1 MAKTKRMLC
10 IFLVALMLFTSLP
23 MNAFAEEIT
32 TLAEE
37 NTTAEMTTDAEDLS
51 VTEETVEETTVTEE
65 APVAETEYLIGK
77 DYTIDGVEYSIDK
90 NGIVKVTDVTEDVA
104 EVTEILAYLGD
115 YPVTSIEYT
124 FGFLYGKNIKELII
138 PETVT
143 VIDSLNL
150 ENIEKLEIRNKY
162 AVIKDSGFP
171 SSAPIYKDESN
182 WHNGLFIIDSFLI
195 RAVTDE
201 PVVVIGEEIT
211 SVASGCFGY
220 NKKIEEIKVYN
231 SNCSISRISDTFP
244 PDAVIW
250 ADEGSTAESYAV
262 AFGRNFQKLCRCEE
276 RTVVAETKSYCDGR
290 IGYTKGVYC
299 ENCQIWESGHRL
311 NTEVNHF
318 DENEDLICDK
328 CEVSLEINVVASGI
342 AGDTVCWVLY
352 DEGTIGFYGTGDI
365 YEFGTYDVPWGSYGQ
380 DGMIKRAVIGEGIVK
395 LEGNY
400 FCLCKGFDT
409 AVLSDTVESITGTFF
424 NCSSLRTVIMSENIK
439 SIGKETFAYCYALE
453 DISLPES
460 LTFIGENAFR
470 SCRNLKQVYIPDSIK
485 SIESGVFAYCNALES
500 VEFAED
506 LEEIGRE
513 GFRNCTSLESFVMP
527 DTVVS
532 MGSYAFYG
540 CRSLTEIK
548 LSDSLRGISSSAFEK
563 CTSLKKITIPEKV
576 VVLGDYAFC
585 DCTELDYIEFKNGY
599 MQIGW
604 HAFDGTAAYNN
615 PDNIKDGILYINNC
629 LIKEIDT
636 ETPTLVLGTEITSI
650 AESWYKSQSKI
661 TKVIIYN
668 PNCVF
673 PDTTAGIPSGATF
686 EGLVGST
693 AEKYSQKFN
702 SRFSPFCICEDTI
715 VTVPESNSYCDG
727 SEGYTEGVWCE
738 RCKLW
743 VSGHVKKSE
752 ILHIDENEDEICD
765 YCKAPT
771 GVIVVKTGKCG
782 ENINWYY
789 TKDDELLLVGSG
801 EMYNYD
807 YDSDTDAPVPPWSQ
821 YRGTAK
827 AIKLSDEITSVGD
840 YAFYGFSV
848 VESISLSPIILTIGT
863 YSFYNCKKLTSLQLP
878 ETVYKISEL
887 AFYNCNSLSGIN
899 LGEKLTVLEDYAFYN
914 CTSLKSI
921 VIPKSLKSLPVGMF
935 YLCTGLESVEIK
947 SSTTTIRDYAFYG
960 CASLSE
966 FKSVYRMS
974 SIGAYAFYGCKS
986 LSEFSGESVSSMG
999 SYAFSKCESLK
1010 AINLKNLKVV
1020 GERAFKSCTSLESV
1034 VFGKLTQLGTSAF
1047 LYCTSLKS
1055 VVLPESVTKVSTGA
1069 FGGCDSL
1076 AEITFMNDKTE
1087 ISRTLLTDGT
1097 KKLTAVPLTATIKAN
1112 CGSTADSY
1120 ADNYSISFEPFEEKM
1135 IASVKLTAFPE
1146 QLVYFI
1152 DKDTAFSKNGAVI
1165 KVTYDDGTSVSLK
1178 NRFTVDW
1185 KDADIGKA
1193 GIYNPVIIYK
1203 GYEFPFE
1210 ISVLENYVFTG
1221 IPESRVFGDIYCKKG
1236 EWIAVTVIPQQTAEY
1251 RFCFSNT
1258 SDVEIDTDITKHKFN
1273 GVTYTD
1279 KQTYQKDTEYTF
1291 HIKAI
1296 SESKTVR
1303 LFETDDIYFEMLDN
1317 GTYEAKF
1324 SLTGGDIV
1332 IPSEYGGIPVTK
1344 VADDFIKNCAKY
1356 NSVTVSEGITEIGS
1370 QAFASCKK
1378 KVILPESIEVIGSK
1392 AFYLCDGLTGILTI
1406 GASVKKISGYA
1417 FSECNSLTGLVLKG
1431 EGINVGDYAFASC
1444 VNLKEVTVASADNT
1458 YGKKVFYDCKI
1469 LKKVTLNNHTKS
1481 FGVSM
1486 FSGCQ
1491 ALEEING
1498 TEGII
1503 KIENGTFSGCLSL
1516 SDVDFISGVKDIG
1529 SGAFSGC
1536 KSIEEIKLNKDMT
1549 EISDSAF
1556 SGCTGLKKIEVP
1568 ENVTRIGESA
1578 FSNCSGVTELI
1589 LGNKLKEIGKY
1600 AFRYMSFESISLPDS
1615 VEVIGNSCFNG
1626 CKALKEFTMPEG
1638 FTAVPSFCFQDCS
1651 SLESFSSETDITVV
1665 NIYAFSGCSKLK
1677 TVDFWDTVTKVDV
1690 DAFEMCA
1697 SLTSAPF
1704 EKVSYIG
1711 TRAFYRCLRLKSVN
1725 FPLQG
1730 TIINER
1736 AFYGCTSLKEIDI
1749 KENSTVSLEA
1759 FAECLG
1765 LEKITLRDNVN
1776 FKSNSFNGNGS
1787 LKDLYLFTAFDTHIA
1802 FFYLPSDVTF
1812 HGYSGS
1818 SAEAYANR
1826 NGYKFVSVEGHSHS
1840 YTLTT
1845 TPASDCRTR
1854 IYNVYS
1860 CACGYSYQKEVS
1872 DWSTRHHYS
1881 DFTTD
1886 KEPTCT
1892 EPGVKSKHCYCGKN
1906 RSDITVIEPLGHT
1919 EIIDIPAVAPTA
1931 TEPGYTHQSHCS
1943 VCGETVVKRELI
1955 SHSEYDILVDDS
1967 EVTAYKFDAATPE
1980 NDGEDVVITFKLK
1993 NNVYLSYIDKT
2004 VIYKVGEVKL
2014 SKTELTYN
2022 GKVQKPAVT
2031 VKDSTGEKLTLN
2043 RDYRVTYSAD
2053 SKYCGEYSVKVD
2065 YIGNYAGNKTLYY
2078 DIVHNWGVGE
2088 ITKSP
2093 TCTKT
2098 GIKTFT
2104 CGCGV
2109 SYTETIVKLGHLYS
2123 NACDTICNRSGC
2135 GTKRTITHNYAA
2147 ATCTTAKK
2155 CKVCGATSGNKL
2167 GHSYSNACDTTCNT
2181 CSTKR
2186 TITHSYKSVTTK
2198 ATLTKNGKIETKCSV
2213 CGKVSKTVTVYY
2225 PKSIKLS
2232 KTSYT
2237 YNGKVQTPSISVKDS
2252 KGNTLKK
2259 DTDYTVKYESGRKA
2273 AGAYTVAITFKGK
2286 YSGTKKLTYTIAPK
2300 ATSKVTASQTTSTI
2314 TLKWS
2319 KVTGADGYRIY
2330 KYSTKTKKWD
2340 TVKTVSASTLNYKI
2354 KDLKAGTAYKYRVR
2368 AYTKDDGTIWGA
2380 YSSTFETATK
2390 CKTPSIIKLT
2400 TTRGK
2405 ASFTWSNVSGESGY
2419 QVYYS
2424 TKKDSGYKK
2433 VASYKANIV
2442 KGSKSKLKSGKKYY
2456 FKVRAYK
2463 KVDGKTVYGSF
2474 SSVKSIKIK

>member
-1 MAKTKRMLC
+1 MEKTKRILC

-23 MNAFAEEIT
+23 MNVFAEEIT

-37 NTTAEMTTDAEDLS
+37 STTAEMTTDAEDIS
-51 VTEETVEETTVTEE
+51 VTEEMTEETTVTEE
-65 APVAETEYLIGK
+65 SPVAETEYLLGK
-77 DYTIDGVEYSIDK
+77 DYIIDGIKYQINQ
-90 NGIVKVTDVTEDVA
+90 NGTVYVVDETEDMPERV
-104 EVTEILAYLGD
+104 VILSHLGE
-115 YPVTSIEYT
+115 YPVTQISYT
-124 FGFLYGKNIKELII
+124 AFGNQKKLKEIVI
-138 PETVT
+138 PETVKVLEGLSNT
-143 VIDSLNL
+143 GLEKVEIKADYVDIDRFVFSSSPFISDEKNWTGDNL
-150 ENIEKLEIRNKY
+150 IVGSCLIASKADGEIILGK
-162 AVIKDSGFP
+162 
-171 SSAPIYKDESN
+171 
-182 WHNGLFIIDSFLI
+182 
-195 RAVTDE
+195 
-201 PVVVIGEEIT
+201 EIT
-211 SVASGCFGY
+211 SVRYGAFNGNAEVISFLNENCKLHMVSSNFPKNAIIRGVKGSTVEDYCNSFG
-220 NKKIEEIKVYN
+220 KKAFEEI
-231 SNCSISRISDTFP
+231 CQC
-244 PDAVIW
+244 
-250 ADEGSTAESYAV
+250 EGGTYVEATR
-262 AFGRNFQKLCRCEE
+262 AF
-276 RTVVAETKSYCDGR
+276 CDGS
-290 IGYTKGVYC
+290 IGYTSGVYC
-299 ENCQIWESGHRL
+299 EKCQLWQSGHLRKKQV
-311 NTEVNHF
+311 EHI
-318 DENEDLICDK
+318 DENENLICDN
-328 CEVSLEINVVASGI
+328 CEAYLDKNIIDFGI
-342 AGDTVCWVLY
+342 AGDTAYWTLD
-352 DEGTIGFYGTGDI
+352 DEGTILFCGSGDL
-365 YEFGTYDVPWGSYGQ
+365 YSYNTYDAPWDSYGQ
-380 DGMIKRAVIGEGIVK
+380 DGMIKKAVFGEGIVK

-400 FCLCKGFDT
+400 FRLCNGFET
-409 AVLSDTVESITGTFF
+409 AVLSDTIESITGTFF
-424 NCSSLRTVIMSENIK
+424 NCSSLRTVIMSENIR
-439 SIGKETFAYCYALE
+439 SIGKDAFAYCYKLE
-453 DISLPES
+453 SISLPET
-460 LTFIGENAFR
+460 LTSIGENAFR
-470 SCRNLKQVYIPDSIK
+470 SCRELKQVHIPDSIK
-485 SIESGVFAYCNALES
+485 VIEPGAFAYCNALES
-500 VEFAED
+500 VEFAGD
-506 LEEIGRE
+506 LERIGKE
-513 GFRNCTSLESFVMP
+513 SFRNCTSLESFVMP

-532 MGSYAFYG
+532 MGSDAFYG
-540 CRSLTEIK
+540 CSSLTEIK
-548 LSDSLRGISSSAFEK
+548 LSENITGISASAFEK
-563 CTSLKKITIPEKV
+563 CAALTGITIPAGVKEIS
-576 VVLGDYAFC
+576 DYAFR
-585 DCTELDYIEFKNGY
+585 DCTALNDIVFKNGY
-599 MQIGW
+599 MRLGEEV
-604 HAFDGTAAYNN
+604 FKGTAAYNN

-629 LIKEIDT
+629 LIKEINT
-636 ETPTLVLGTEITSI
+636 ENPTLVLGSEITSI
-650 AESWYKSQSKI
+650 ARNWYLSFADSPYASSQIKEI
-661 TKVIIYN
+661 VVYN
-668 PNCVF
+668 PECVF
-673 PDTTAGIPSGATF
+673 PRTSDANPPGSAF
-686 EGLVGST
+686 KVLVGST
-693 AEKYSQKFN
+693 AETYVKKFGK
-702 SRFSPFCICEDTI
+702 RFDFFCICEGTHI
-715 VTVPESNSYCDG
+715 TVPESNSYCDG

-738 RCKLW
+738 RCKIW
-743 VSGHVKKSE
+743 VSGHIKKSE

-765 YCKAPT
+765 YCKAST
-771 GVIVVKTGKCG
+771 GVTVVGTGKCG

-807 YDSDTDAPVPPWSQ
+807 YDSDTNTPLPPWSQ
-821 YRGTAK
+821 YRDRAK
-827 AIKLSDEITSVGD
+827 TVKFSDEITSVGN

-878 ETVYKISEL
+878 ETVYKISER

-899 LGEKLTVLEDYAFYN
+899 LGEKLTVLEKYAFYN

-921 VIPKSLKSLPVGMF
+921 VIPKSLKSLPVGIF

-947 SSTTTIRDYAFYG
+947 SSTITIPDYAFYG
-960 CASLSE
+960 CAALSE

-974 SIGAYAFYGCKS
+974 NIGAYAFYGCKS
-986 LSEFSGESVSSMG
+986 LSEFSGESVSSLG
-999 SYAFSKCESLK
+999 GYAFSKCESLK

-1055 VVLPESVTKVSTGA
+1055 VFLPESVTKVSTGA

-1087 ISRTLLTDGT
+1087 ISRTLLTDGA
-1097 KKLTAVPLTATIKAN
+1097 KKLTAIPLTATIKAN

-1152 DKDTAFSKNGAVI
+1152 NKDTAFSKSGAVI

-1193 GIYNPVIIYK
+1193 GTYNPVLIYK
-1203 GYEFPFE
+1203 GYEFSFE
-1210 ISVLENYVFTG
+1210 ISVLENYVFNG

-1236 EWIAVTVIPQQTAEY
+1236 EWITVTVIPQQTSEY

-1258 SDVEIDTDITKHKFN
+1258 SDVEIDTDITKHKIN

-1291 HIKAI
+1291 HIKAT

-1344 VADDFIKNCAKY
+1344 VADGFIKKCAKY

-1392 AFYLCDGLTGILTI
+1392 AFYLCDGLTGIFTI

-1431 EGINVGDYAFASC
+1431 EGINVGDYAFSSC

-1458 YGKKVFYDCKI
+1458 YGKNVFYDCKI
-1469 LKKVTLNNHTKS
+1469 LKKVTLNPYTKS
-1481 FGVSM
+1481 FGVNM

-1498 TEGII
+1498 TEGIM
-1503 KIENGTFSGCLSL
+1503 KIENGAFAGCSSL

-1549 EISDSAF
+1549 EIRDSAF

-1568 ENVTRIGESA
+1568 ENVTKIGESA

-1589 LGNKLKEIGKY
+1589 LGNKLKEIGAY

-1638 FTAVPSFCFQDCS
+1638 FTAVPAFCFRDCS
-1651 SLESFSSETDITVV
+1651 SLESFSSETDIAVINT
-1665 NIYAFSGCSKLK
+1665 YAFSGCSKLK

-1690 DAFEMCA
+1690 DAFEMCT

-1725 FPLQG
+1725 FPMQG
-1730 TIINER
+1730 TTINER
-1736 AFYGCTSLKEIDI
+1736 AFYCCSSLKEIDI
-1749 KENSTVSLEA
+1749 KENSTVGFEA
-1759 FAECLG
+1759 FADCSG
-1765 LEKITLRDNVN
+1765 LEKITLRDNVR
-1776 FKSNSFNGNGS
+1776 FISNSFNGNGS
-1787 LKDLYLFTAFDTHIA
+1787 LKDLYLFTAFDTDIA

-1826 NGYKFVSVEGHSHS
+1826 NGYKFVPVEGHSHS

-1845 TPASDCRTR
+1845 TPASACCTR

-1872 DWSTRHHYS
+1872 HWSTRHHYS
-1881 DFTTD
+1881 DFTID

-1919 EIIDIPAVAPTA
+1919 EVIDIPAVAPTE
-1931 TEPGYTHQSHCS
+1931 TSPGYTHQSHCS

-1955 SHSEYDILVDDS
+1955 GHSEYDIKINNETVI
-1967 EVTAYKFDAATPE
+1967 AHKFNAAT
-1980 NDGEDVVITFKLK
+1980 NDKDGENTVIIFEQ
-1993 NNVYLSYIDKT
+1993 NNDIYLSYIDKT
-2004 VIYKVGEVKL
+2004 VIYKVGEVSL
-2014 SKTELTYN
+2014 SKTEFVYN
-2022 GKVQKPAVT
+2022 GKNQTPLVT
-2031 VKDSTGEKLTLN
+2031 VKDSKGEALVLN
-2043 RDYRVTYSAD
+2043 RDYKLTYSAD

-2078 DIVHNWGVGE
+2078 DIVHNWGAGK

-2104 CGCGV
+2104 CGCGD
-2109 SYTETIVKLGHLYS
+2109 SYTETVAKL
-2123 NACDTICNRSGC
+2123 
-2135 GTKRTITHNYAA
+2135 K
-2147 ATCTTAKK
+2147 
-2155 CKVCGATSGNKL
+2155 
-2167 GHSYSNACDTTCNT
+2167 HSYSNACDTTCNRSG
-2181 CSTKR
+2181 CGAKR
-2186 TITHSYKSVTTK
+2186 SITHSYKNVTTK
-2198 ATLTKNGKIETKCSV
+2198 ATLTKNGNIQNKCSV
-2213 CGKVSKTVTVYY
+2213 CGKVSNTATIYY
-2225 PKSIKLS
+2225 PKTFTLS
-2232 KTSYT
+2232 TTAYT
-2237 YNGKVQTPSISVKDS
+2237 YNGKVKTPSVTVKDS
-2252 KGNTLKK
+2252 KGNILKK
-2259 DTDYTVKYESGRKA
+2259 NTDYTVSYESGRKA
-2273 AGAYTVAITFKGK
+2273 PGKYTVKITFKGK
-2286 YSGTKKLTYTIAPK
+2286 YEGTKRLYFTIATK
-2300 ATSKVTASQTTSTI
+2300 ATGKITATQTTTSI

-2319 KVTGADGYRIY
+2319 KVTGADGYRVY
-2330 KYSTKTKKWD
+2330 QYNAKTKKW
-2340 TVKTVSASTLNYKI
+2340 VKVKDVTGTSLKI
-2354 KDLKAGTAYKYRVR
+2354 NKLTAGTKYKFRVK

-2390 CKTPSIIKLT
+2390 CKTPSIIELT
-2400 TTRGK
+2400 TTKGK

-2433 VASYKANIV
+2433 VASYKANTT
-2442 KGSKSKLKSGKKYY
+2442 KGSKSKLTSGKTYY